1 MELKKYTSKILDKN
15 LRIACE
21 KLSEYPDFFTHPA
34 STGIH
39 HGYVCGLFTHTLEV
53 IDYALKIAELF
64 PNVNKDVLIASGLW
78 HDLGK
83 IWDYKLVTIFEDEDL
98 PKYYVLA
105 KDHGNYKKVYIADS
119 GYKNQIHHIT
129 GSTAEFTA
137 AAIAAGVDRATIQKI
152 QACIISHHGRKDWGS
167 IKEPQTLEAWL
178 LHSADYASANFG
190 PRKDK

>member
-1 MELKKYTSKILDKN
+1 MNTPQYIDLIEDPRLRKSCQKILDTP
-15 LRIACE
+15 E
-21 KLSEYPDFFTHPA
+21 FFTHPA

-39 HGYVCGLFTHTLEV
+39 HGYVGGLVIHTLEV
-53 IDYALKIAELF
+53 LDYAMALSRSF
-64 PNVNKDVLIASGLW
+64 PRVERDILIAAGLW
-78 HDLGK
+78 HDYAK
-83 IWDYKLVTIFEDEDL
+83 IWDYKLDTFFEDSDL
-98 PKYYVLA
+98 PKNYVLA
-105 KDHGNYKKVYIADS
+105 EDRGNYKKVYVADPQ
-119 GYKNQIHHIT
+119 YKNQIHHIT
-129 GSTAEFTA
+129 DSTAEFTA